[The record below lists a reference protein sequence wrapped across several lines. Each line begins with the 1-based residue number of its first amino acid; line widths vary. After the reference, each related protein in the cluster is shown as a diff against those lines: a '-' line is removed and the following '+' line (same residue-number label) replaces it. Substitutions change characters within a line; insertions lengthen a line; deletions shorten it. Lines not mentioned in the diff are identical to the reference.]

1 MPRSDKLLLNARL
14 QYVINQGAGRSLGL
28 YWEIYNLPDRVNF
41 DNPVGDRR
49 SRFFGTPNV
58 ADDGRS
64 MQLGLRYSF

>member
-1 MPRSDKLLLNARL
+1 LAR
-14 QYVINQGAGRSLGL
+14 AGRWGDVRVLRRD
-28 YWEIYNLPDRVNF
+28 WEIYNLPDHVNF

-49 SRFFGTPNV
+49 SGFFGTPNV